1 MNETNSP
8 ERAFDGE
15 VALLASIWHRN
26 RLAVRS
32 ADESEAA
39 ELVAA
44 LLEYV
49 PPYRQ
54 LVFCGSVPKTLRFV
68 PDVKTI
74 DLQDLAG
81 LRDSLLAAIA
91 EEGMGTSPLQIVYF
105 GADREVFESLLAF
118 LDRGWMAT
126 TALDDIPIGGGAEAG
141 RKEIRRSAA
150 SIVLLDPVPDNT
162 FLEERIFEDTF
173 QRSASLRKFLIR
185 MKQSEVHLAFDA
197 IQGEIETGNRYH
209 RAFFKETLKLRERTL
224 QKVFEIGLRERRLD
238 LTSYVEDTPPPI
250 TRLLKKLTSLEGLL
264 MAVVLDKE
272 TLIGVGRYRDLDL
285 PHKTVT
291 LLWDS
296 VRDLAELL
304 GQKDSC
310 RSLEI
315 STSRYHVLLMQ
326 DDYLFGFIL
335 DRDILPNVFKS
346 AFDRI
351 WPER

>member
-1 MNETNSP
+1 MNETSAP
-8 ERAFDGE
+8 ERPLDGE

-26 RLAVRS
+26 RLAVRCEDT
-32 ADESEAA
+32 ATAA

-44 LLEYV
+44 LIEYV

-54 LVFCGSVPKTLRFV
+54 LVFCGVVPKTLRFV
-68 PDVKTI
+68 PDVKII

-81 LRDSLLAAIA
+81 LRDSLLGAIA
-91 EEGMGTSPLQIVYF
+91 EEGMGGSPLQIVYF

-118 LDRGWMAT
+118 LDRGWVAT
-126 TALDDIPIGGGAEAG
+126 TALEDIPIDGGAGAG
-141 RKEIRRSAA
+141 RREIQRSAA

-162 FLEERIFEDTF
+162 FLEERIFEDTAH
-173 QRSASLRKFLIR
+173 RSASLRKFLIR
-185 MKQSEVHLAFDA
+185 MKQSEVRLAFDA

-224 QKVFEIGLRERRLD
+224 QKAFEIGLRERRLD
-238 LTSYVEDTPPPI
+238 LSSYVEDTPPPI

-264 MAVVLDKE
+264 MAVVLDKN
-272 TLIGVGRYRDLDL
+272 TLIGIGRYRDVDL
-285 PHKTVT
+285 PHKTIS
-291 LLWDS
+291 LLWDTLS
-296 VRDLAELL
+296 DLTEMLSP
-304 GQKDSC
+304 KDNC

-315 STSRYHVLLMQ
+315 STTRYHVLLMR

-335 DRDILPNVFKS
+335 DRDVLPTAFKV
-346 AFDRI
+346 AFNKI